1 MKTHMID
8 SEPQLTIL
16 THTYVD
22 GLLHGKCY
30 LLRRRRNK
38 MLEGVKRKFFCGFDG
53 FIKFSLTLAF
63 VDKNQ
68 AKMNIN
74 QSELLGM
81 QEDKRRLWFS

>member
-1 MKTHMID
+1 MD
-8 SEPQLTIL
+8 SLT
-16 THTYVD
+16 
-22 GLLHGKCY
+22 
-30 LLRRRRNK
+30 
-38 MLEGVKRKFFCGFDG
+38 
-53 FIKFSLTLAF
+53 FSLTLAF